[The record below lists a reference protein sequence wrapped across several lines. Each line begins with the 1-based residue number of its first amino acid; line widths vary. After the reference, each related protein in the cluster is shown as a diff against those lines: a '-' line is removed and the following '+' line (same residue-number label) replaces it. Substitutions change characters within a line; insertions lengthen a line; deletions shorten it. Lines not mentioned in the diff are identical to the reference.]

1 MLVFRAGIKK
11 MLIRIANMDLG
22 LQCLSWPYWQATSVR
37 SFRIFNVLPQ
47 YIYKVKMPLNF

>member
-1 MLVFRAGIKK
+1 MLVFRAGINK

-22 LQCLSWPYWQATSVR
+22 LQCLSWPFWQATSVR